1 MNRRIALSCGI
12 DSAILAKYMPNGS
25 IAYIFKWVVS
35 GIEVTGE
42 TKVAKQYADECELEH
57 KIIERYWED
66 FEKYAPLLME
76 HKKAPLQAKKDEIDA
91 IVFGE
96 AVDSVYGGL
105 SGLLSKDWT
114 IGTLIDRYSFLMPYR
129 VLKDFK
135 VNFELYRK
143 WENEGKVDHQH
154 FISYI
159 FSNESI
165 GSYIHDCE
173 VTEQKL
179 VLSYT
184 ETYMVTKMDYNRIR
198 LGENKYFVREISGGY
213 ILIL

>member
-1 MNRRIALSCGI
+1 
-12 DSAILAKYMPNGS
+12 
-25 IAYIFKWVVS
+25 
-35 GIEVTGE
+35 
-42 TKVAKQYADECELEH
+42 
-57 KIIERYWED
+57 
-66 FEKYAPLLME
+66 
-76 HKKAPLQAKKDEIDA
+76 
-91 IVFGE
+91 
-96 AVDSVYGGL
+96 
-105 SGLLSKDWT
+105 
-114 IGTLIDRYSFLMPYR
+114 MPYR